1 MLNDIQ
7 LCLKLDK
14 IDESPYT
21 ISIVNKERE
30 LSMFICSNLQSVY
43 EKLDELVPFD
53 GPVVNVNK
61 NKKLEKFRKATNV
74 VYDIFNNGLMNK
86 GKSLKVLGLMK
97 YDLPLPEYHH
107 GHYYEGN
114 WDRIK
119 EIVTPIFEKIIFDAV
134 QEQGIELEL
143 IPNAQTGQI
152 EVFAK

>member
-1 MLNDIQ
+1 
-7 LCLKLDK
+7 
-14 IDESPYT
+14 
-21 ISIVNKERE
+21 
-30 LSMFICSNLQSVY
+30 MFICSNLQSVY

-97 YDLPLPEYHH
+97 YDMPLPQYAG

-114 WDRIK
+114 WDRIT
-119 EIVTPIFEKIIFDAV
+119 EIVTPIFEKIIFEAV